1 MSAAI
6 DQQDRIVEINRLC
19 RQGVE
24 GSAAIYD
31 LLAQAGSRL
40 NKELDGL
47 SDEELK
53 AWLADN
59 FNHDPLLAQAAR
71 FASDNPVS
79 SPVFRYVGLL
89 LVEAIKRDQA
99 EHGKEARP

>member
-1 MSAAI
+1 MSAPL

-19 RQGVE
+19 RQGAE
-24 GSAAIYD
+24 GFAAAYTLFAEAGE
-31 LLAQAGSRL
+31 LLNNA
-40 NKELDGL
+40 LDGFT
-47 SDEELK
+47 DEDRN
-53 AWLADN
+53 AWLAEN
-59 FNHDPLLAQAAR
+59 FNSDPLLAQAAR